1 MFKFHLCIFNLVIEI
16 NIFRNKKNGKT
27 KLSVDFDEEGEK
39 VAEGHD
45 RTPKNISNK
54 PAETNFSDVNKEQV
68 ENPEEVFP
76 EMSEESSEISLR
88 ANLFAE
94 ELAKRKVD
102 ENGLYDIPEDSE
114 IPSYRFSP
122 DVEIITDDYEK
133 EVEDKIE
140 GRG

>member
-1 MFKFHLCIFNLVIEI
+1 MFKFHLCIFNFVIEI
-16 NIFRNKKNGKT
+16 NIFRNKKKNKT
-27 KLSVDFDEEGEK
+27 KLSVDYDEEGEGD
-39 VAEGHD
+39 AEKHD
-45 RTPKNISNK
+45 ETPKNTSNK
-54 PAETNFSDVNKEQV
+54 PAETNFSDVNKEQI

-94 ELAKRKVD
+94 ELAKREVD

>member
-16 NIFRNKKNGKT
+16 NIFRNKKKNKT
-27 KLSVDFDEEGEK
+27 KFSVDYDEDYEGDAEK
-39 VAEGHD
+39 HD
-45 RTPKNISNK
+45 KKPNNFSNK
-54 PAETNFSDVNKEQV
+54 PFSDVKKEQI

-94 ELAKRKVD
+94 ELAKRKID

>member
-27 KLSVDFDEEGEK
+27 KLSVDFDEENAEK
-39 VAEGHD
+39 LD
-45 RTPKNISNK
+45 KTPKNTSNK
-54 PAETNFSDVNKEQV
+54 PAETNFSDVNKEQI

>member
-1 MFKFHLCIFNLVIEI
+1 MFKFHLCIFNFVIEI
-16 NIFRNKKNGKT
+16 NIFRNKKKNKT
-27 KLSVDFDEEGEK
+27 KLSVDYDEEGEGD
-39 VAEGHD
+39 AEEHD
-45 RTPKNISNK
+45 RTPNNFSNK
-54 PAETNFSDVNKEQV
+54 PFYDVYKEQI
-68 ENPEEVFP
+68 ENPEEVSL

>member
-1 MFKFHLCIFNLVIEI
+1 MFKFHLCIFNFVIEI
-16 NIFRNKKNGKT
+16 NIFRNNKKNKT

-39 VAEGHD
+39 VAEEHD
-45 RTPKNISNK
+45 RTPNNFSNK
-54 PAETNFSDVNKEQV
+54 PFSDVYKEQI

-76 EMSEESSEISLR
+76 EMSEEPSEISLR

-94 ELAKRKVD
+94 ELAKREID

>member
-1 MFKFHLCIFNLVIEI
+1 MFKFHLCIFNFVIEI
-16 NIFRNKKNGKT
+16 NIFRNKKKNKT

-39 VAEGHD
+39 VAEEHD
-45 RTPKNISNK
+45 RTPKDTSNK
-54 PAETNFSDVNKEQV
+54 PAEINFSDVNKEQI

-94 ELAKRKVD
+94 ELAKREID

>member
-16 NIFRNKKNGKT
+16 NIFRNKKKNKT
-27 KLSVDFDEEGEK
+27 KFSVDYDEDYEGDAEK
-39 VAEGHD
+39 LAE
-45 RTPKNISNK
+45 TPKDTSNK
-54 PAETNFSDVNKEQV
+54 PAETNFSDVNKEQI

-94 ELAKRKVD
+94 ELAKREID

>member
-1 MFKFHLCIFNLVIEI
+1 MFKFHLCIFNFVIEI
-16 NIFRNKKNGKT
+16 NIFRNKKKNKT

-39 VAEGHD
+39 VAEEHD
-45 RTPKNISNK
+45 ETPKNISNK
-54 PAETNFSDVNKEQV
+54 PAETNFSDVNKEQI
-68 ENPEEVFP
+68 ENPEEVFS
-76 EMSEESSEISLR
+76 EMSEEPSEISLR

-94 ELAKRKVD
+94 ELAKREID

>member
-39 VAEGHD
+39 VAEKHD
-45 RTPKNISNK
+45 ETPKNISNK
-54 PAETNFSDVNKEQV
+54 PAETNFSDVNKEQI

-76 EMSEESSEISLR
+76 EMSEEPSEISLR

-94 ELAKRKVD
+94 ELAKREID

>member
-1 MFKFHLCIFNLVIEI
+1 MFKFHLCIFNFVIEI
-16 NIFRNKKNGKT
+16 NIFRNKKKNKT
-27 KLSVDFDEEGEK
+27 KLSVDYDEEGEGDAGK
-39 VAEGHD
+39 LD
-45 RTPKNISNK
+45 KTPKNTSNK
-54 PAETNFSDVNKEQV
+54 PAETNFSDVKREEI

-94 ELAKRKVD
+94 ELAKREID
-102 ENGLYDIPEDSE
+102 ENGLYDIPEDSV

-122 DVEIITDDYEK
+122 DVEIISEDYET

>member
-39 VAEGHD
+39 VAEEHAEM
-45 RTPKNISNK
+45 PKDISNK
-54 PAETNFSDVNKEQV
+54 PAETNFSDVKKEQI

-76 EMSEESSEISLR
+76 EMSEEPSEISLR

-94 ELAKRKVD
+94 ELAKREID

>member
-27 KLSVDFDEEGEK
+27 KLSVDFDEEN
-39 VAEGHD
+39 AEEHAE
-45 RTPKNISNK
+45 TPKDISNK
-54 PAETNFSDVNKEQV
+54 PAETNFSDVKKEQI

-76 EMSEESSEISLR
+76 EMSEEPSEISLR

-94 ELAKRKVD
+94 ELAKREID

>member
-1 MFKFHLCIFNLVIEI
+1 MFKFHLCIFNFVIEI
-16 NIFRNKKNGKT
+16 NIFRNKKKNKT

-39 VAEGHD
+39 VAEEHD
-45 RTPKNISNK
+45 RTPKNFSNK
-54 PAETNFSDVNKEQV
+54 PFSDVYKEQI
-68 ENPEEVFP
+68 ENPEEVSP
-76 EMSEESSEISLR
+76 EMSEEPSEISLR

-94 ELAKRKVD
+94 ELAKREID

>member
-1 MFKFHLCIFNLVIEI
+1 MFKFHLCIFNFVIEI
-16 NIFRNKKNGKT
+16 NIFRNKKKNKT

-39 VAEGHD
+39 VAKELDGM
-45 RTPKNISNK
+45 PKYTSNK
-54 PAETNFSDVNKEQV
+54 PADINFSDVKKEQI

-94 ELAKRKVD
+94 ELAKREID

-122 DVEIITDDYEK
+122 DVEIITDEYER

>member
-1 MFKFHLCIFNLVIEI
+1 MFKFHLCIFNFVIEI
-16 NIFRNKKNGKT
+16 NIFRNKKKNKT

-39 VAEGHD
+39 VAEEHAEM
-45 RTPKNISNK
+45 PKDTSNK
-54 PAETNFSDVNKEQV
+54 PAETNFSDVKKEQI

-76 EMSEESSEISLR
+76 EMSEEPSEISLR

-94 ELAKRKVD
+94 ELAKREID

>member
-1 MFKFHLCIFNLVIEI
+1 MFKFHLCIFNFVIEI

-39 VAEGHD
+39 VSEELD
-45 RTPKNISNK
+45 ETPKNTSNK
-54 PAETNFSDVNKEQV
+54 PADINFSDVKKEQI

-76 EMSEESSEISLR
+76 EMSEEPSEISLR

-94 ELAKRKVD
+94 ELAKREID
-102 ENGLYDIPEDSE
+102 ENGLYDIPEDSA
-114 IPSYRFSP
+114 IPSYRFSS
-122 DVEIITDDYEK
+122 DVEIITDEYEK

>member
-16 NIFRNKKNGKT
+16 NIFRNNKKNKT
-27 KLSVDFDEEGEK
+27 KFSVDYDEDYEGDAEK
-39 VAEGHD
+39 HD
-45 RTPKNISNK
+45 KTPKDTSNK
-54 PAETNFSDVNKEQV
+54 PSETNFSDVKKEQI
-68 ENPEEVFP
+68 ENSEEVFP
-76 EMSEESSEISLR
+76 EMSEEPSEISLR

-94 ELAKRKVD
+94 ELAKREID

-114 IPSYRFSP
+114 IPSYHFSP
-122 DVEIITDDYEK
+122 DVEIITDEYER

>member
-1 MFKFHLCIFNLVIEI
+1 MFKFHLCIFNFVIEI
-16 NIFRNKKNGKT
+16 NIFRNKKKGKT

-39 VAEGHD
+39 VAEEHD
-45 RTPKNISNK
+45 RTPKNFSNK
-54 PAETNFSDVNKEQV
+54 PFSDVYKEQI

-94 ELAKRKVD
+94 ELAKREID

>member
-1 MFKFHLCIFNLVIEI
+1 MFKFHLCIFNFVIEI
-16 NIFRNKKNGKT
+16 NIFRNKKKNKT

-39 VAEGHD
+39 VAEEHD
-45 RTPKNISNK
+45 RTPKNFSNK
-54 PAETNFSDVNKEQV
+54 PFSDVYKEQL
-68 ENPEEVFP
+68 ENPEEVSS
-76 EMSEESSEISLR
+76 EMSEEPSEISLR

-94 ELAKRKVD
+94 ELAKREID

>member
-16 NIFRNKKNGKT
+16 NIFRNKKNCKT

-39 VAEGHD
+39 VAEEHD
-45 RTPKNISNK
+45 ETPKDTSNK
-54 PAETNFSDVNKEQV
+54 PAETNFSDVNKEQI

-94 ELAKRKVD
+94 ELAKREID
-102 ENGLYDIPEDSE
+102 ENGLYDIPEDSS

>member
-1 MFKFHLCIFNLVIEI
+1 MFKFHLCIFNFVIEI
-16 NIFRNKKNGKT
+16 NIFRNKKKNKT
-27 KLSVDFDEEGEK
+27 KLSVDYDEEGEGD
-39 VAEGHD
+39 AEELD
-45 RTPKNISNK
+45 KTPKNTSNK
-54 PAETNFSDVNKEQV
+54 PAEKNFSDMKKEQIKKI
-68 ENPEEVFP
+68 EEDINQ
-76 EMSEESSEISLR
+76 MSEEPSEISLR

-94 ELAKRKVD
+94 ELAKREID

>member
-1 MFKFHLCIFNLVIEI
+1 MFKFHLCIFNFVIEI

-39 VAEGHD
+39 VAEEHD
-45 RTPKNISNK
+45 ETPKNISNK
-54 PAETNFSDVNKEQV
+54 PAEINFSDVKKEQI

-94 ELAKRKVD
+94 ELAKREID
-102 ENGLYDIPEDSE
+102 ENGLYDIPEDSA

>member
-1 MFKFHLCIFNLVIEI
+1 MFNFYLCIFNLVIEI

-39 VAEGHD
+39 VAEELD
-45 RTPKNISNK
+45 ETPNNISNK
-54 PAETNFSDVNKEQV
+54 PAETNFSDVNKEQI

-94 ELAKRKVD
+94 ELAKREID

>member
-39 VAEGHD
+39 VAEEHD
-45 RTPKNISNK
+45 NTPKNTSNK
-54 PAETNFSDVNKEQV
+54 PAETNFSDVNKEQI

-76 EMSEESSEISLR
+76 EMSEEPSEISLR

-94 ELAKRKVD
+94 ELAKREID

>member
-1 MFKFHLCIFNLVIEI
+1 MFKFHLCIFNFVIEI
-16 NIFRNKKNGKT
+16 NIFRNKKKNKT

-39 VAEGHD
+39 VAEEHD
-45 RTPKNISNK
+45 ETPNNISNK
-54 PAETNFSDVNKEQV
+54 PAETNFSDVKKEQI

-76 EMSEESSEISLR
+76 EMSEEPSEISLR

-94 ELAKRKVD
+94 ELAKREID

>member
-1 MFKFHLCIFNLVIEI
+1 MFKFHLCIFNFVIEI
-16 NIFRNKKNGKT
+16 NIFRNKKKNKT

-39 VAEGHD
+39 VAEEHD
-45 RTPKNISNK
+45 KTLNNFSNK
-54 PAETNFSDVNKEQV
+54 PFSDVLKEQI
-68 ENPEEVFP
+68 ENPEEVSS
-76 EMSEESSEISLR
+76 EMSEEPSEISLR

-94 ELAKRKVD
+94 ELAKREID

>member
-1 MFKFHLCIFNLVIEI
+1 MFKFHLCIFNFVIEI

-39 VAEGHD
+39 VAEKLAE
-45 RTPKNISNK
+45 TPKNTSNK
-54 PAETNFSDVNKEQV
+54 PAETNFSDVNKEQI
-68 ENPEEVFP
+68 ENPEEVFS

-94 ELAKRKVD
+94 ELAKREID

-140 GRG
+140 GTG

>member
-27 KLSVDFDEEGEK
+27 KLSVDFDEEN
-39 VAEGHD
+39 AEEHD
-45 RTPKNISNK
+45 ETPKNISNK
-54 PAETNFSDVNKEQV
+54 PADINFSDVKKEQI

-76 EMSEESSEISLR
+76 EMSEEPSEISLR

-94 ELAKRKVD
+94 ELAKREID

>member
-16 NIFRNKKNGKT
+16 NIFRNKKKNKT

-39 VAEGHD
+39 VAEEHD
-45 RTPKNISNK
+45 ETPKNISNK
-54 PAETNFSDVNKEQV
+54 PAETNFSDVKKEQI
-68 ENPEEVFP
+68 ENSEEVFP
-76 EMSEESSEISLR
+76 EMSEEPSEISLR

-94 ELAKRKVD
+94 ELAKREID

-114 IPSYRFSP
+114 IPSYCFSP

>member
-1 MFKFHLCIFNLVIEI
+1 MFKFHLCIFNFVIEI
-16 NIFRNKKNGKT
+16 NIFRNKKKNKT

-39 VAEGHD
+39 VAEEHD
-45 RTPKNISNK
+45 ETPKNTSNK
-54 PAETNFSDVNKEQV
+54 PAEINFSDVKKEQI

-76 EMSEESSEISLR
+76 EMSEEPSEISLR

-94 ELAKRKVD
+94 ELAKREVD

>member
-16 NIFRNKKNGKT
+16 NIFRNKKKNKT

-39 VAEGHD
+39 VAEELD
-45 RTPKNISNK
+45 KTPKNTSNK
-54 PAETNFSDVNKEQV
+54 PAEINFSDVKKEQI

-76 EMSEESSEISLR
+76 EMSEEPSEISLR

-94 ELAKRKVD
+94 ELAKREID

>member
-1 MFKFHLCIFNLVIEI
+1 
-16 NIFRNKKNGKT
+16 
-27 KLSVDFDEEGEK
+27 
-39 VAEGHD
+39 
-45 RTPKNISNK
+45 
-54 PAETNFSDVNKEQV
+54 
-68 ENPEEVFP
+68 
-76 EMSEESSEISLR
+76 MSEESSEISLR

-94 ELAKRKVD
+94 ELAKREID
-102 ENGLYDIPEDSE
+102 ENGLYDIPEDSA

>member
-1 MFKFHLCIFNLVIEI
+1 MFKFHLCIFNFVIEI
-16 NIFRNKKNGKT
+16 NIFRNKKKNKT

-39 VAEGHD
+39 VAEEHD
-45 RTPKNISNK
+45 ETPKNISNK
-54 PAETNFSDVNKEQV
+54 PAETNFSDVKKEQI

-76 EMSEESSEISLR
+76 EMSEKPSEISLR

-94 ELAKRKVD
+94 ELAKREVD

>member
-1 MFKFHLCIFNLVIEI
+1 MFKFHLCIFNFVIEI
-16 NIFRNKKNGKT
+16 NIFRNKKKNKT
-27 KLSVDFDEEGEK
+27 KLSVDYDEEGEGD
-39 VAEGHD
+39 AEKHD
-45 RTPKNISNK
+45 KTPNNFSNK
-54 PAETNFSDVNKEQV
+54 PFSDVKREEI
-68 ENPEEVFP
+68 ENPEQVSP

-94 ELAKRKVD
+94 ELAKREID

>member
-1 MFKFHLCIFNLVIEI
+1 MFKFHLCIFNFVIEI

-39 VAEGHD
+39 VAEEHD
-45 RTPKNISNK
+45 ETPKNTSNK
-54 PAETNFSDVNKEQV
+54 PAETNFSDVNKEQI

-102 ENGLYDIPEDSE
+102 ENGLYDIPEDSA

>member
-27 KLSVDFDEEGEK
+27 KLSVDFDEENAEK
-39 VAEGHD
+39 HSK
-45 RTPKNISNK
+45 TPKDTSNK
-54 PAETNFSDVNKEQV
+54 PAETNFSDVKKEQI
-68 ENPEEVFP
+68 ENPEEVFS
-76 EMSEESSEISLR
+76 EMSEEPSEISLR

-94 ELAKRKVD
+94 ELAKREID

>member
-27 KLSVDFDEEGEK
+27 KLSVDFDEECEK
-39 VAEGHD
+39 VAEEHAEM
-45 RTPKNISNK
+45 PKNISNK
-54 PAETNFSDVNKEQV
+54 PAETNFSDVKKEQI

-76 EMSEESSEISLR
+76 EMSEEPSEISLR

-94 ELAKRKVD
+94 ELAKREID